1 MGRAQHISWSQC
13 PSDQLLHLGL
23 SNSDAGL
30 QTSSKLFSILTLCN
44 AILRW
49 AVAHHLGPDMHL
61 QLWKH
66 IHGDCYHLCHFYSSK
81 TSSLLLC
88 SQFSPLSGDD
98 LLFSPKV
105 SWSSSNSD
113 LLFTLKVSWSSSNS
127 NLLPVPETLQSS
139 SYSKSLLVI
148 SNTATCSF
156 YPNTSP
162 DTSSKGRSKTSASSK
177 GNSETSSNSAPSDL
191 TSAQNTLRVKVE
203 IEWLLQHPILRVISL
218 DVKLLRSPS
227 DCWDS
232 HLIAEIPIWS
242 KINPLLLPWLCS
254 DHPLRFQHYTTI
266 PPNSDWPLRPL
277 TLSLSFETSEWPL
290 RSLTTFLSS
299 LFCFSPLAL
308 CSCFHIPV
316 SVFIFPFLI
325 YCAVSVLLFSCSSLH
340 STIVH

>member
-1 MGRAQHISWSQC
+1 MQHISWSQC
-13 PSDQLLHLGL
+13 PSDQLLRLRL
-23 SNSDAGL
+23 SNFDTGL

-156 YPNTSP
+156 YPNTLP

-203 IEWLLQHPILRVISL
+203 IEWVLQHPILRVISL

-232 HLIAEIPIWS
+232 HLIQDQSPTA
-242 KINPLLLPWLCS
+242 
-254 DHPLRFQHYTTI
+254 
-266 PPNSDWPLRPL
+266 PL
-277 TLSLSFETSEWPL
+277 TLFWPPSEIPTLHYHSPKLWLTPETSDTIIVLWDLWMTSEIPD
-290 RSLTTFLSS
+290 
-299 LFCFSPLAL
+299 
-308 CSCFHIPV
+308 HI
-316 SVFIFPFLI
+316 SVFI
-325 YCAVSVLLFSCSSLH
+325 LLF
-340 STIVH
+340 